1 MFVFLRIWP
10 EKIRQLK
17 VSYIWFDKW
26 LVVWLV
32 GSQSFS
38 YERCLCAVT
47 SCYVRIV
54 QMSQEITDQPMWTSH
69 CSCVAEINC
78 DIRAVKWA
86 THVSLTLA
94 NARQLY
100 AKTLESLN
108 ERIHHPF
115 ALTLTTFNPNSVK
128 CCKSQYYTPL
138 CYQQLLAKRLFVYLF
153 SLFIFDMSYRI
164 FTALIQDV
172 CDVLVPSQ
180 WFDSRLCR
188 MRIWPW
194 DDRQHFAI
202 CKHNSNEWWF
212 DAFSRVSITTRY
224 SKIWSRVFFHL
235 ACDIAI
241 WDTIFST
248 KVTFFGHTVS
258 FFLSRFWCWATF

>member
-54 QMSQEITDQPMWTSH
+54 QMSQDITDQPMWTWH

-78 DIRAVKWA
+78 VIRAVKWA

-115 ALTLTTFNPNSVK
+115 ALTLTTFNPNSLNVVNRTL
-128 CCKSQYYTPL
+128 YTT
-138 CYQQLLAKRLFVYLF
+138 LLPATACQTVVC
-153 SLFIFDMSYRI
+153 LFIFSIHCRYVIPHIYRSHSGCVWCVGAFAMI
-164 FTALIQDV
+164 RFEI
-172 CDVLVPSQ
+172 VPIEN
-180 WFDSRLCR
+180 LT
-188 MRIWPW
+188 MR
-194 DDRQHFAI
+194 
-202 CKHNSNEWWF
+202 
-212 DAFSRVSITTRY
+212 
-224 SKIWSRVFFHL
+224 
-235 ACDIAI
+235 
-241 WDTIFST
+241 
-248 KVTFFGHTVS
+248 
-258 FFLSRFWCWATF
+258 